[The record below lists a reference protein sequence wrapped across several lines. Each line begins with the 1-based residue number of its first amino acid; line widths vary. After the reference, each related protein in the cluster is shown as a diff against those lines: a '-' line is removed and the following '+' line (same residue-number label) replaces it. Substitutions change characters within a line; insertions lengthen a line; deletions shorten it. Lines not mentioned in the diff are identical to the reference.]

1 MAYRLLRI
9 PEVCDRTGLKQTSVY
24 ARVREG
30 TLPPAISLG
39 RSRVWVEHEIDAVL
53 GAIISGHDDEDI
65 RELVIALVAQR
76 TAPPG
81 GTSGLLPHDQRAGP
95 GLRSLK

>member
-76 TAPPG
+76 HQAAPVASSHT
-81 GTSGLLPHDQRAGP
+81 TSAPARA
-95 GLRSLK
+95 